1 MLGLHALST
10 AKANGAAKERL
21 TFIFR
26 VERLQGDEDEN
37 TILQSVG
44 NYLAVDNR

>member
-10 AKANGAAKERL
+10 AKATGAAKKRL

-26 VERLQGDEDEN
+26 VEQLKEMK
-37 TILQSVG
+37 TIRSFKTSVTI
-44 NYLAVDNR
+44 